1 MLLLSVVP
9 LPLSSRQAL
18 QLSGQQTL
26 EICFSSPPQYCDIDT
41 YYHNQPYYMSPT
53 DGIEVLPSQGNH
65 LSSWHTYHFDL

>member
-1 MLLLSVVP
+1 MLLLSVVH

-26 EICFSSPPQYCDIDT
+26 EICFSSPPQHCDIDT

-65 LSSWHTYHFDL
+65 LSSWHTHHFDL